1 MELRSWVG
9 NRKLSFPGERLGPA
23 GRTDD
28 EGSVAKPRDLLNSAT
43 ASGSHGM
50 SRSRFRRTTPL
61 RVPRRPVRILAAAAA
76 TALLVGGCGSA
87 DDWSGPRPDAASVGS
102 LGSGYTDPAT
112 PPPPESTIT
121 PAPGSWDDIHPAKG
135 YRVVLLTAGEDRAT
149 RTLVAAVDDWA
160 EAEDVSLKTITADD
174 PHRYLDRIEDAMALS
189 PHLIISAGKD
199 LVDPLTPVTANHLD
213 QQFLVVGAELP
224 EPTHNVTAANWTGA
238 SFRGEGNNTSSGH
251 DPATFT
257 PERSARAVRA
267 GVAAVLNDLTG
278 IVIWLP

>member
-1 MELRSWVG
+1 ML
-9 NRKLSFPGERLGPA
+9 
-23 GRTDD
+23 TT
-28 EGSVAKPRDLLNSAT
+28 VAVIAML
-43 ASGSHGM
+43 ASGCS
-50 SRSRFRRTTPL
+50 
-61 RVPRRPVRILAAAAA
+61 
-76 TALLVGGCGSA
+76 SA
-87 DDWSGPRPDAASVGS
+87 DDWSDPRPDAASAGA
-102 LGSGYTDPAT
+102 LGRGFSDPAT
-112 PPPPESTIT
+112 PPAPEATIT
-121 PAPGSWDDIHPAKG
+121 PAPGSWKGVHPAKG
-135 YRVVLLTAGEDRAT
+135 YRVVLLTAGDDRAT

-160 EAEDVSLKTITADD
+160 DAEDVSLKTITADD
-174 PHRYLDRIEDAMALS
+174 PRHYLDRIEDAMALS

-257 PERSARAVRA
+257 AERSARAVRA

>member
-1 MELRSWVG
+1 M
-9 NRKLSFPGERLGPA
+9 RLP
-23 GRTDD
+23 
-28 EGSVAKPRDLLNSAT
+28 P
-43 ASGSHGM
+43 
-50 SRSRFRRTTPL
+50 
-61 RVPRRPVRILAAAAA
+61 RPVRILAAAAA
-76 TALLVGGCGSA
+76 TTLLLGGCGSA

-102 LGSGYTDPAT
+102 LGSGYVDRAT
-112 PPPPESTIT
+112 PPPPEATIT
-121 PAPGSWDDIHPAKG
+121 PAPGSWKDVHPAKG

-149 RTLVAAVDDWA
+149 RTVATAVEDWA
-160 EAEDVSLKTITADD
+160 ADEGVSLKTIVADD
-174 PHRYLDRIEDAMALS
+174 PHAYLDRIEEAMALS

-213 QQFLVVGAELP
+213 QEFLVVGAELP

-238 SFRGEGNNTSSGH
+238 SYRGEGNNTSSGH